1 MNPISSDSSEIKFE
15 IGHVLFIDIVGYS
28 MLLITQQSEQIHKL
42 KEIVRGTEQFRIA
55 EAEGKLLRLPTGD
68 GGALVFRNSPEAP
81 VLCALEISRSL
92 KNHPELRVRMGI
104 HSGPVNEVSDLN
116 EQANIAGAGINIAQ
130 RVMDCGDAG
139 HILLSR
145 HVAEDLEHYPRWQA
159 QLHDLGECEVKHG
172 VRASLVNL
180 YNDEVGNPAVPERFR
195 KASAAAS
202 PAQRPV
208 ITSAKLY
215 LVLLGIVSLAA
226 LAIFAIL
233 FGPGFFRSRD
243 QSAPPNTAR
252 PNDLSTSPASAKS
265 IAVLPFD
272 NLSNE
277 KENAYFAEG
286 IQDEILTRLAKIA
299 ELKVISRTSTQKY
312 KSAPD
317 NLREVGKQ
325 LGVANL
331 LEGSVQK
338 IANAVHVN
346 VQLIRASNDEHIWAE
361 SYNRKLDDVFA
372 VEGEVAGAIAEQLNA
387 KLSGAEKQEV
397 AARPTN
403 NSEAYDAYL
412 HGLALFD
419 RPDLLGADLR
429 SAIESLEKA
438 VRLDPNFAIA
448 WAKLSRVHSGLFF
461 DGDDTSPARSA
472 AAHEALQ
479 KALQLQP
486 DVLETRLAEAYYHY
500 FIERDYDR
508 ANQIFELVHQ
518 KSPNNSEA
526 PLALALIARRQGR
539 WEESLAHFQEVIE
552 LDPRDLRTLMWSSDT
567 YRSMRQFSMALKF
580 IDRALDIAPGDNGA
594 IVRKVDTYQALGQ
607 LDQAE
612 TAIAQMHADS
622 RDTTMVQ
629 AMARQLLLRNNYP
642 AGVALMQSSLAKL
655 DPSQHADHSGLLFL
669 CAQFQQ
675 LTGNSAGAKAS
686 YTQSREEAET
696 LLRQQADNADLISA
710 LAMVDAGLGDK
721 ETALQEADR
730 AMAKLPASKDALI
743 GPLYEEVRA
752 RVLARFGD
760 KDRAI
765 TILQHLLAIPYS
777 GTFGAPVTPAYLRL
791 DPDWDS
797 LRDDPRFQKLCGEP
811 NK

>member
-1 MNPISSDSSEIKFE
+1 MNPASEVKFE

-28 MLLITQQSEQIHKL
+28 KLLINEQSEQIQKL

-55 EAEGKLLRLPTGD
+55 EAEGKLMRLPTGD
-68 GGALVFRNSPEAP
+68 GGALVFRTTPEAP
-81 VLCALEISRSL
+81 VLCAMEIGKEL
-92 KNHPELRVRMGI
+92 KKHPELHVRMGI

-172 VRASLVNL
+172 VRTSVVNL
-180 YNDEVGNPAVPERFR
+180 YNDEVGNPTVPERFR
-195 KASAAAS
+195 PVAAAVSAAVK
-202 PAQRPV
+202 PV
-208 ITSAKLY
+208 TNRKYFVI
-215 LVLLGIVSLAA
+215 GAA
-226 LAIFAIL
+226 AIL
-233 FGPGFFRSRD
+233 FLAAAFAVFKMVGTDRRAVRSGR
-243 QSAPPNTAR
+243 AGEEGR
-252 PNDLSTSPASAKS
+252 LGETSLPASAKS

-317 NLREVGKQ
+317 NLREVGRQ

-387 KLSGAEKQEV
+387 KLSSAEKHEV
-397 AARPTN
+397 AARPTSN
-403 NSEAYDAYL
+403 PDAYDAYL
-412 HGLALFD
+412 HGLAFFD
-419 RPDLLGADLR
+419 RPDLLSADLL
-429 SAIESLEKA
+429 SAIESFEKA
-438 VRLDPNFAIA
+438 VRLDPNFSLA

-472 AAHEALQ
+472 AAHETLQ

-486 DVLETRLAEAYYHY
+486 DLLETQLAEAYYHY
-500 FIERDYDR
+500 FIERDYNR
-508 ANQIFELVHQ
+508 ARQIFELVHQ
-518 KSPNNSEA
+518 QSPNNSEA
-526 PLALALIARRQGR
+526 PLALALIGRRQGR
-539 WEESLAHFQEVIE
+539 WEESLAHFHEAIE
-552 LDPRDLRTLMWSSDT
+552 LDPRNLRTLMWTSDT
-567 YRSMRQFSMALKF
+567 YRSMRQFPMALKF

-594 IVRKVDTYQALGQ
+594 LVRKVDAYQALGQ

-612 TAIAQMHADS
+612 TVMAQMHADS

-642 AGVALMQSSLAKL
+642 AGVALMQSFLPKL
-655 DPSQHADHSGLLFL
+655 DPSKRSDRGEFLFFL
-669 CAQFQQ
+669 AQFQQ
-675 LTGNSAGAKAS
+675 LIGDAVGAKAN
-686 YTQSREEAET
+686 YTQSREEVEA
-696 LLRQQADNADLISA
+696 LLHQQSDNADLMSA

-721 ETALQEADR
+721 ETALHEADL
-730 AMAKLPASKDALI
+730 AVAKLPASRDALI
-743 GPLYEEVRA
+743 GPLHEEVRA

-760 KDRAI
+760 KDRSI
-765 TILQHLLAIPYS
+765 TVLQHLLAIPYAGS
-777 GTFGAPVTPAYLRL
+777 FGAPVTAAYLRL
-791 DPDWDS
+791 DPDWDN
-797 LRDDPRFQKLCGEP
+797 LRGDPRFQKLCQDTS
-811 NK
+811 K

>member
-1 MNPISSDSSEIKFE
+1 MKFE

-28 MLLITQQSEQIHKL
+28 KLLINEQSDQIQKL
-42 KEIVRGTEQFRIA
+42 KEVVRGTDQVRLA

-68 GGALVFRNSPEAP
+68 GGALVFQNSPEAP
-81 VLCALEISRSL
+81 VLCAMEIAKGL

-104 HSGPVNEVSDLN
+104 HSGPVNAVTDLN
-116 EQANIAGAGINIAQ
+116 EQANVAGAGINIAQ

-172 VRASLVNL
+172 VRTSVVNL
-180 YNDEVGNPAVPERFR
+180 YNNEVGNPAVPERFR
-195 KASAAAS
+195 KASAVAL
-202 PAQRPV
+202 PTQRPV
-208 ITSAKLY
+208 PKSTKPY
-215 LVLLGIVSLAA
+215 LALGIVSLAA
-226 LAIFAIL
+226 LAIFAVV
-233 FGPGFFRSRD
+233 FGPRFVRSRD

-252 PNDLSTSPASAKS
+252 PNDRSTTPASAKS

-299 ELKVISRTSTQKY
+299 DLKVISRTSTQKY

-317 NLREVGKQ
+317 NLREIGRQ

-361 SYNRKLDDVFA
+361 SYNRKLDDVFG

-387 KLSGAEKQEV
+387 KLSGAEKHEV
-397 AARPTN
+397 ADRPTSN
-403 NSEAYDAYL
+403 LEAYDAYL
-412 HGLALFD
+412 HGLAFFD
-419 RPDLLGADLR
+419 RPDLLGADLL
-429 SAIESLEKA
+429 SAVESFEKA
-438 VRLDPNFAIA
+438 VRLDPNFALV
-448 WAKLSRVHSGLFF
+448 WAKLSTVHSSLFF
-461 DGDDTSPARSA
+461 DGDDTSSERSA

-486 DVLETRLAEAYYHY
+486 DLLETQLAEAYYHY
-500 FIERDYDR
+500 FVERDYDR
-508 ANQIFELVHQ
+508 ARQIFGLIHQ
-518 KSPNNSEA
+518 QSPNNSEA
-526 PLALALIARRQGR
+526 PLALALIGRRRGR
-539 WEESLAHFQEVIE
+539 WEESLAHFHEAIE
-552 LDPRDLRTLMWSSDT
+552 LDPRNLRTLMWTSDT
-567 YRSMRQFSMALKF
+567 YRSMRQFPTALKF

-594 IVRKVDTYQALGQ
+594 LVRKVDAYQALGQ

-612 TAIAQMHADS
+612 TVVAQMHADS

-642 AGVALMQSSLAKL
+642 AGVALMQSSLPKL
-655 DPSQHADHSGLLFL
+655 DPSQHFDRCVFLLFL
-669 CAQFQQ
+669 AQFQQ
-675 LTGNSAGAKAS
+675 LIGDAVGSKAN
-686 YTQSREEAET
+686 YTQSREETEA
-696 LLRQQADNADLISA
+696 LLRQQPDNADLISA

-721 ETALQEADR
+721 ETALQEAEL
-730 AMAKLPASKDALI
+730 AMAKLPASRDALI

-760 KDRAI
+760 KDRSI
-765 TILQHLLAIPYS
+765 TILQHLLAIPYAGS
-777 GTFGAPVTPAYLRL
+777 FGAPVTTAYLRL
-791 DPDWDS
+791 DPDWDH
-797 LRDDPRFQKLCGEP
+797 LRGDPRFQKLCQDTS
-811 NK
+811 K